1 MKKKRL
7 GVGTHFVNGNGSP
20 ATTHLQVWIFP
31 GSVFGSERWLEQLL
45 QQHSAESANGTCS
58 RVSKKDLMAVIE
70 GNFFMRPYSHP
81 VNITDG
87 FFQSFQVSR
96 DEH

>member
-1 MKKKRL
+1 MKTTPRR
-7 GVGTHFVNGNGSP
+7 VGTHFVNGIGSP
-20 ATTHLQVWIFP
+20 TPHLQVWIFP

-87 FFQSFQVSR
+87 FFQSFQVSS
-96 DEH
+96 